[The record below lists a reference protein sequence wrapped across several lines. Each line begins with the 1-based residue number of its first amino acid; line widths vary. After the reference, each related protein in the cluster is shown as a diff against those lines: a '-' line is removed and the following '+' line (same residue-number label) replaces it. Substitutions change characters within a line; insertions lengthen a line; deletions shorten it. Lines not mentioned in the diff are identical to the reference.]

1 MTHHSARTVVI
12 IGASGSIGGAVAR
25 LFAAASDNLILSDL
39 VTPTNLESLQVSASS
54 ACFIAC
60 DLAQSSSITSLF
72 NSIRSTYGHID
83 ILVNAA
89 GIVSKGPSE
98 QLDEDE
104 WDRVTTINL
113 KSVFLCSKN
122 ALAMMTP
129 QRSGRIIN
137 IGSVIGQNGGNARPW
152 LSPNEQLSSSN
163 VAYAAAKAGVHAMT
177 AFMAREYA
185 RFGITV
191 NAIAPGPVA
200 TPMIAQYPQALIDLI
215 PMRRLATP
223 EEVADAVFY
232 LASKNAGF
240 INGTTLDVNGGL
252 HIR

>member
-1 MTHHSARTVVI
+1 M
-12 IGASGSIGGAVAR
+12 GAAGSIGSAVAQ
-25 LFAAASDNLILSDL
+25 LFAQAKDDLILSDL
-39 VTPTNLESLQVSASS
+39 VAPKELESLRATSGSAR
-54 ACFIAC
+54 FIAC
-60 DLAQSSSITSLF
+60 DLSQSASIQELF
-72 NSIRSTYGHID
+72 ENIKTAHDHID

-89 GIVSKGPSE
+89 GIVSKGPSD
-98 QLDEDE
+98 QLEEAE
-104 WDRVTTINL
+104 WDRVSAINL
-113 KSVFLCSKN
+113 KSVFLCCKYT
-122 ALAMMTP
+122 LAMMMP
-129 QRSGRIIN
+129 KRSGRIIN

-152 LSPNEQLSSSN
+152 LSPEEQLSSSN